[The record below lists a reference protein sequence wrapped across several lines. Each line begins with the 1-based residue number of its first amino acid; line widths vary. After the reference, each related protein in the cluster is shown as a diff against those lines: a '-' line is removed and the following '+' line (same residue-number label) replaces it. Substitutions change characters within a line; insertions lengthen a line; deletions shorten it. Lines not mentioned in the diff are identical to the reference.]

1 MNRWALRPTDTF
13 TGRRAL
19 IGTSMA
25 TDACG
30 GLTDPAAVHPLGTFR
45 RTLGMNDLFYSPT
58 RNRGRS

>member
-1 MNRWALRPTDTF
+1 MNRLAPPPTGMF
-13 TGRRAL
+13 IGHHAL

-58 RNRGRS
+58 RNRRRS